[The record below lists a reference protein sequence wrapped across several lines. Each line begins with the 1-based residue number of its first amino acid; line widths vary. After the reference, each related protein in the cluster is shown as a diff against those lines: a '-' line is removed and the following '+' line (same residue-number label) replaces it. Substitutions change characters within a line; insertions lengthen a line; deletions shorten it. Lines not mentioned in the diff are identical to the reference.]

1 MWAPA
6 PDFLSCARR
15 SPVRSSTSRSRI
27 RPQETRVPPA
37 TVRELGLVNL
47 EAFAVRIDDH
57 DVRDY
62 DAGTSRATFDLP
74 ATGLTLVVGRH
85 CSRLRSGP
93 PRRSSTE
100 LRLASVRTSRQHP
113 GGRRWSP
120 GFVMPRSTTNT
131 PWKPTRSSSR
141 PLRPRSSS
149 MCFSGTSTFCS
160 AGSIPACQRGDRLP
174 LRTASQPVLADPLR
188 LGPRLF
194 IGFDDRELLTLGL
207 GVGNLVDRGSRRS
220 R

>member
-1 MWAPA
+1 
-6 PDFLSCARR
+6 
-15 SPVRSSTSRSRI
+15 
-27 RPQETRVPPA
+27 
-37 TVRELGLVNL
+37 
-47 EAFAVRIDDH
+47 
-57 DVRDY
+57 
-62 DAGTSRATFDLP
+62 
-74 ATGLTLVVGRH
+74 
-85 CSRLRSGP
+85 
-93 PRRSSTE
+93 
-100 LRLASVRTSRQHP
+100 
-113 GGRRWSP
+113 
-120 GFVMPRSTTNT
+120 
-131 PWKPTRSSSR
+131 
-141 PLRPRSSS
+141 